1 MILPLLLVL
10 VLQDGV
16 ARDAAAAAAA
26 DAAPRNVDKETLFG
40 PDQRDDPLESVRNL
54 EDGQSCDRGGTT
66 LQMNA
71 CVVQDLVKE
80 EVRMQR
86 YLDLAL
92 EGAAANDIDSGE
104 YGEPTRQVELL
115 TGTQAAWVAYAE
127 LRCEAQWD
135 EVKDGTIRTIV
146 LVGCKID
153 ATRQRTHDIWAD
165 HLTYWDSTPP
175 MLPEPVLTVFEEQE
189 GAAPPL

>member
-1 MILPLLLVL
+1 MILPLLLLL

-16 ARDAAAAAAA
+16 AREAAAPVAA
-26 DAAPRNVDKETLFG
+26 DVASPNGHVETLFG
-40 PDQRDDPLESVRNL
+40 PNPGDDPFEPVRNP
-54 EDGQSCDRGGTT
+54 EDDPSCDRGGTT

-71 CVVQDLVKE
+71 CVVEDLAKE
-80 EVRMQR
+80 EARMRR

-92 EGAAANDIDSGE
+92 EQATASDIEPDE

-115 TGTQAAWVAYAE
+115 TATQAAWVAYAE

-135 EVKDGTIRTIV
+135 EVKGGTIRTIV
-146 LVGCKID
+146 LVGCRID
-153 ATRQRTHDIWAD
+153 ATRQRTHDIWTD